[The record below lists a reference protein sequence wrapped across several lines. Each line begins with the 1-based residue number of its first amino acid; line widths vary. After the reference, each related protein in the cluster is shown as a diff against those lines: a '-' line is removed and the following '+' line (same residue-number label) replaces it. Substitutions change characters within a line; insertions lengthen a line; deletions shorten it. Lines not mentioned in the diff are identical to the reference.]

1 MGGGISKSRQYHREE
16 EENLKQVRKLLSSK
30 DVDVNK
36 PIQDGDTWLHL
47 AAARGHTKLV
57 QLLLENNA
65 NLEAKGGVTGNT
77 ALHQAAAGGSLAA
90 AHQLIVSGA
99 NMEARNGNQETPMHI
114 AAGKGHIKVVMLLG
128 ANRANPG
135 KNDKSGRTP
144 LAVAASEGHAEVVK
158 YLLSQKAD
166 PNTTDADGMTP
177 LTVAEGKGH
186 REVVQV
192 LTDHAKRHMGDP
204 QALANPLSTYEDEY
218 IALVEEMLAVWDSNG
233 TKAMKVRGPLAL
245 QEGDTWLHLA
255 VSRGHLKL
263 AKFLIDRK
271 ANVNARDKRN
281 SIPLH
286 LASSRGYGA
295 LVELLVTAGAM
306 VDAKNAEG
314 NSPLHLAAGQGYLD
328 VVKYLVAHK
337 ADTGVRN
344 LRNNTPLHLAAS
356 HAPLSMVEHLVA
368 SGAAVDAKN
377 SDGNSALHLAVSLG
391 HLDTAQFLVAHEAD
405 TGSRNIFGRTP
416 LAVAAKEG
424 HLDTVNYLLTLN
436 VDANAKDE
444 DGNTPL
450 SLAKAGR
457 HVEIIEVLALHA
469 SRRAVEA
476 RTSFNQSA
484 PLATQAAAPPSRME
498 SGSAYI
504 PPKSHASDL
513 FLTHDW
519 GVDKAGRNNHERVA
533 RVNAA
538 LKALG
543 FTTWFDEDR
552 MVGHIRQQMCAG
564 IDGAKAVLVFVT
576 ARYMDKVN
584 SDADDNCEAEFS
596 YAVAQKS
603 TRAMI
608 PVVMEEDLLDTRN
621 WRGVLK
627 MNLGSKMYVSM
638 VDDTN
643 LVSSMPKLVG
653 ILASMG
659 ITPNPP

>member
-65 NLEAKGGVTGNT
+65 NLEAKG
-77 ALHQAAAGGSLAA
+77 
-90 AHQLIVSGA
+90 
-99 NMEARNGNQETPMHI
+99 GNQETPMHI

-405 TGSRNIFGRTP
+405 TGSRNI
-416 LAVAAKEG
+416 
-424 HLDTVNYLLTLN
+424 
-436 VDANAKDE
+436 